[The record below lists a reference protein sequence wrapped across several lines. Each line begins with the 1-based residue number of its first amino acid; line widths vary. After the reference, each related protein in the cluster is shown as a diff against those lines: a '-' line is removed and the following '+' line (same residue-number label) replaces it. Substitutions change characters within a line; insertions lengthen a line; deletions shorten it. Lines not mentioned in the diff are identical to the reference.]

1 MGAAKFMG
9 ECDKMGAALD
19 PVPPDRWLLDRSK
32 KFVLLN
38 VAGIDYRD
46 PQNADLVSKFLAA
59 NAVVKQW
66 RAANPKIT
74 ALWAALQ
81 AELETAATNRE
92 KVHYFRLPSGRR
104 KGFFNPHFRIEPKV
118 NIDPDTGKK
127 EQILRK
133 QLFAQTI
140 MGGDFE
146 SLHGGVITENLV
158 QAIARDVMFWGALDC
173 VKHDPE
179 FHYIGNIYDEVISEV
194 PDAKAELADRLIP
207 EFLCRGSALSWA
219 KGLPLEVE
227 GGIKEKYEK

>member
-9 ECDKMGAALD
+9 ECDKMGATLD
-19 PVPPDRWLLDRSK
+19 PVPPERWFLDRSK

-46 PQNADLVSKFLAA
+46 PNNESLVSKFLAA
-59 NAVVKQW
+59 DAVVKQW
-66 RAANPKIT
+66 RAANPKIV

-92 KVHYFRLPSGRR
+92 KVHYFRLPSGRK
-104 KGFFNPHFRIEPKV
+104 KGFFNPHFRVESKV
-118 NIDPDTGKK
+118 NVDPDTGEKK
-127 EQILRK
+127 QTFRK
-133 QLFAQTI
+133 QLFAQVI
-140 MGGDFE
+140 MGGDYV

-173 VKHDPE
+173 IKHDPD
-179 FHYIGNIYDEVISEV
+179 FHYIGNVYDEVISEV
-194 PDAKAELADRLIP
+194 PDAKADAANAIIP

-219 KGLPLEVE
+219 QGLPLEVE